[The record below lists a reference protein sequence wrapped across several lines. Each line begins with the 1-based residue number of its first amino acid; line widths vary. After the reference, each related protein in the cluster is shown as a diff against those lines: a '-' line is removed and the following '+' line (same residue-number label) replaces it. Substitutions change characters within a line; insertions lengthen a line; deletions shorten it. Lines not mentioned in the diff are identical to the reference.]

1 MNCTFFIEISCKLTT
16 DNSSSFQ
23 LFDLQKRDIVGMVPF
38 EIAQR
43 PAMAKTADLIKENKS
58 FLDNLYNLFQWSH
71 QPCILIIVTTV
82 FLTMEIYICTSLI
95 RTSYNLS
102 YFKIPRFF
110 SNSRPFPLDCRLFRT
125 SIISTFLC
133 VFPLRVKNSGIQL
146 WWSVCSHWGGEGV
159 RRGRGRDVFMPT
171 RDRTWLT
178 FWVSRASFTT
188 RNHVRN

>member
-58 FLDNLYNLFQWSH
+58 FLDNLYNLSQWSH

-95 RTSYNLS
+95 RTSSNLS

-110 SNSRPFPLDCRLFRT
+110 RTQDHFPWIVGYFELPLFLLFCVCFPWELKIAGFNCGDQFVHFGAGRG
-125 SIISTFLC
+125 SGGGGDEMFLC
-133 VFPLRVKNSGIQL
+133 PHATGP
-146 WWSVCSHWGGEGV
+146 
-159 RRGRGRDVFMPT
+159 D
-171 RDRTWLT
+171 
-178 FWVSRASFTT
+178 
-188 RNHVRN
+188 